1 MENEKLKQELIE
13 LEKSVD
19 EFYIKIK
26 EKIQNL
32 KDIAWDKQSKRESSS
47 MAKVLQGNK
56 PYTKI
61 KTKNGKVMIDKNFM
75 EKEKN
80 KHLDNPNY
88 RGAITTEELLS
99 FPKVAKNVEPKKN
112 LRQQGRDWK
121 VLANDGNE
129 IIYGERTYKNENGKK
144 ISRLLTAH
152 SKTERDERGQ
162 LHQEFND
169 RNFHNSVSDN
179 IIPNSDKNSNEIE
192 EVNLLKESF
201 DEKIK
206 ELKNNFNDIWNNEK
220 NKTNKNSNTRK
231 QK

>member
-80 KHLDNPNY
+80 NHLDNPNY

-129 IIYGERTYKNENGKK
+129 IIYGERTYKNENGKE

-179 IIPNSDKNSNEIE
+179 IIPKSDKNSNKIE

-201 DEKIK
+201 DEKMK
-206 ELKNNFNDIWNNEK
+206 ELKNNFNDIWNDEK
-220 NKTNKNSNTRK
+220 NKTNKNSNIRK